1 MIFINGN
8 ITISPD
14 VYDNFIYLD
23 GSGEFELR
31 LLDPTKPYNKGASSS
46 IFIIVDPSQETED
59 RVIKICKT
67 PLSNTDTKSKDK
79 IKRFKREIR
88 AFQLVKAKKI
98 TGVIDF
104 YGNGEIEILG
114 VNYLYI
120 ILEKADCDLAEYL
133 KKNKFN
139 FTLSQRVNFC
149 SNIVTNFENLH
160 KIGIYHRDVKH
171 DNIFCV
177 ADEFKIGDLGLITFK
192 DRDYSMDYKDEKIG
206 PFGWLSPE
214 ATNKMLSMNNN
225 IYTFDCTIDDKSD
238 VFQLGKLFWYILN
251 GNLPLGQIEFT
262 DSKFGDK
269 DIFDII
275 KVMLQHAK
283 SRRPT
288 VSNVNNSLIPVKKR
302 LII

>member
-1 MIFINGN
+1 MILINGN
-8 ITISPD
+8 ITTSPD
-14 VYDNFIYLD
+14 AYDNFIYLD

-31 LLDPTKPYNKGASSS
+31 LLDPTKPHNKGASSS

-67 PLSNTDTKSKDK
+67 PLSKTDTKSKDK

-88 AFQLVKAKKI
+88 AFQLVKAKNI
-98 TGVIDF
+98 GGVIDF
-104 YGNGEIEILG
+104 YGSGEIEILG

-139 FTLSQRVNFC
+139 FTISQRVNFC
-149 SNIVTNFENLH
+149 SNIVTNFEKLH

-171 DNIFCV
+171 DNIFCIS
-177 ADEFKIGDLGLITFK
+177 DEFKIGDLGLITFK

-225 IYTFDCTIDDKSD
+225 IYTYDCTIDDKSD
-238 VFQLGKLFWYILN
+238 VFQLGKLFWYILQ
-251 GNLPLGQIEFT
+251 GNLPLGQIEFA
-262 DSKFGDK
+262 DSQFGDK
-269 DIFDII
+269 DVFDII
-275 KVMLQHAK
+275 ELMLQHAK

-288 VSNVNNSLIPVKKR
+288 VANVNTSLIPIKKR

>member
-1 MIFINGN
+1 MRFVDGN
-8 ITISPD
+8 MTTSPNL
-14 VYDNFIYLD
+14 YDNFIYLED
-23 GSGEFELR
+23 GSEFELK
-31 LLDPTKPYNKGASSS
+31 LLDPTKLYNKGASSS
-46 IFIIVDPSQETED
+46 IFIISDPNQETED

-67 PLSNTDTKSKDK
+67 PIDKTDTKSKNK
-79 IKRFKREIR
+79 VKRFKREIR
-88 AFQLVKAKKI
+88 AFKLVKDTKI
-98 TGVIDF
+98 NGVIDYF
-104 YGNGEIEILG
+104 GSGVIEILG
-114 VNYLYI
+114 INYLYI

-139 FTLSQRVNFC
+139 FTISQRVNFC

-177 ADEFKIGDLGLITFK
+177 SDEFKIGDLGLITFK

-214 ATNKMLSMNNN
+214 ATNKMLSTNNN
-225 IYTFDCTIDDKSD
+225 TYTYDCIIDDKSD
-238 VFQLGKLFWYILN
+238 VFQLGKLFWYILQ
-251 GNLPLGQIEFT
+251 GNLPLGQIEFG

-269 DIFDII
+269 EVFDII
-275 KVMLQHAK
+275 ELMLQYAK
-283 SRRPT
+283 NRRPT
-288 VSNVNNSLIPVKKR
+288 VANVNTSLIPIKKR

>member
-1 MIFINGN
+1 MILINGN
-8 ITISPD
+8 ITTSPNT
-14 VYDNFIYLD
+14 YDNFIYLD

-31 LLDPTKPYNKGASSS
+31 LLDPAKPYNKGASSS

-67 PLSNTDTKSKDK
+67 PLNNTATKSQDK
-79 IKRFKREIR
+79 IRRFKREIR
-88 AFQLVKAKKI
+88 AFKLVKQKNI
-98 TGVIDF
+98 SGVIDF
-104 YGNGEIEILG
+104 YGNGEVEILG
-114 VNYLYI
+114 LNYLYI

-139 FTLSQRVNFC
+139 FTISQRVNFC
-149 SNIVTNFENLH
+149 SNIVTNFEKLH

-177 ADEFKIGDLGLITFK
+177 SDEFKIGDLGLITFK

-225 IYTFDCTIDDKSD
+225 IYTYDCTIDDKSD
-238 VFQLGKLFWYILN
+238 VFQLGKLFWYILQ
-251 GNLPLGQIEFT
+251 GNLPLGQIEFADT
-262 DSKFGDK
+262 KFGNK
-269 DIFDII
+269 DVFDII
-275 KVMLQHAK
+275 ELMLQHAK

-288 VSNVNNSLIPVKKR
+288 VANVNTSLIPIKKK